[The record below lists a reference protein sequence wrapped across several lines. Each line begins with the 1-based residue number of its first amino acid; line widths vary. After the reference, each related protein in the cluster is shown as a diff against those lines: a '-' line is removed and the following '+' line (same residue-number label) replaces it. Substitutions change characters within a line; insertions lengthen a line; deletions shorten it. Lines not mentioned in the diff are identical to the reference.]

1 MLYSRIRDLAEMAYH
16 TSSSMQA
23 AAAERQLGS
32 LGSRYIILYSCRLK
46 YSLLDLARKIR
57 TCAVFKHF

>member
-16 TSSSMQA
+16 SSMQA

-32 LGSRYIILYSCRLK
+32 LGSRYIILCSRRMK
-46 YSLLDLARKIR
+46 YSILDLARKIR
-57 TCAVFKHF
+57 TCAVFKNF